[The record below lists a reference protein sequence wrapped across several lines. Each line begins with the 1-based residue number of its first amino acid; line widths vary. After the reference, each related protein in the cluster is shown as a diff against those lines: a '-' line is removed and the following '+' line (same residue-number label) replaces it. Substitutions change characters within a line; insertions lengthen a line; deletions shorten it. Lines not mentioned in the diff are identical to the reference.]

1 MGRAILHIDMNSCYA
16 SIECLHHPEIR
27 HLPVAVGGDV
37 EARHGIILA
46 KNELAKRA
54 GVKTGE
60 ALWQAKQKCPDLV
73 IVPPH
78 YQLYLRFS
86 RMARAIYAEYTDL
99 IEPFGLDEAWI
110 DVTGSGVFGDA
121 VEIAETIRNRVKFEL
136 GITVS
141 IGVSFNKIFA
151 KLGSDYKKPDAVTV
165 FGKDDYREKVWPLPV
180 EELLYV
186 GPATTRKLR
195 GRCIRTIGDLAQTDP
210 SLLHSWL
217 GKMGYVLHAFA
228 NGNDPSPVAPLGEEA
243 IIKSIGNSTTTP
255 RDLTC
260 EEDVNIIFYVLAES
274 VAARMRENGF
284 RAKTLQISLR
294 DTDLFSFERQ
304 CKLESPSCLASELH
318 DAGMRLLRDNYC
330 FRKPLRSVGIRGMDL
345 VPIQTAMQLNFFE
358 DPVRREKRERLE
370 VAVDELR
377 RRFGHAA
384 VSRAVTMC
392 DPSLGTINPK
402 DDHTIH
408 PVGYFKLQT
417 VSVTGQQGHN
427 TRPAKDI
434 IGGQR
439 LS

>member
-110 DVTGSGVFGDA
+110 DVTGSSVFGDA

-186 GPATTRKLR
+186 GSATTRKLHA
-195 GRCIRTIGDLAQTDP
+195 RCIRTIGDLAQTDP

-284 RAKTLQISLR
+284 RAKTVQISLR

-318 DAGMRLLRDNYC
+318 DAGMRLLRDHYR

-408 PVGYFKLQT
+408 PVGYFK
-417 VSVTGQQGHN
+417 
-427 TRPAKDI
+427 PA
-434 IGGQR
+434 
-439 LS
+439 

>member
-60 ALWQAKQKCPDLV
+60 ALWQAKQKCPNLV

-86 RMARAIYAEYTDL
+86 RMARAIYAEYTDR

-110 DVTGSGVFGDA
+110 DVTGSGAFGDA

-186 GPATTRKLR
+186 GSATTRKLHA
-195 GRCIRTIGDLAQTDP
+195 RCIRTIGDLAQTDP

-217 GKMGYVLHAFA
+217 GNMGYVLHAFA

-243 IIKSIGNSTTTP
+243 LIKSIGNSTTTP

-284 RAKTLQISLR
+284 RAKTVQISLR

-318 DAGMRLLRDNYC
+318 DAGMRLLRDHYH

-345 VPIQTAMQLNFFE
+345 VPIQIAMQLNFFE

-408 PVGYFKLQT
+408 PVGYFK
-417 VSVTGQQGHN
+417 
-427 TRPAKDI
+427 PA
-434 IGGQR
+434 
-439 LS
+439 

>member
-60 ALWQAKQKCPDLV
+60 ALWQAKQKCPNLV

-86 RMARAIYAEYTDL
+86 RMARAIYAEYTDR

-110 DVTGSGVFGDA
+110 DVTGSGAFGDA

-195 GRCIRTIGDLAQTDP
+195 ARCIRTIGDLAQTDP

-284 RAKTLQISLR
+284 RAKTVQISLR

-318 DAGMRLLRDNYC
+318 DAGMRLLRDHYR

-408 PVGYFKLQT
+408 PVGYFK
-417 VSVTGQQGHN
+417 
-427 TRPAKDI
+427 PA
-434 IGGQR
+434 
-439 LS
+439 

>member
-86 RMARAIYAEYTDL
+86 RMARAIYAKYTDL

-195 GRCIRTIGDLAQTDP
+195 ARCIRTIGDLAQTDP

-284 RAKTLQISLR
+284 RAKTVQISLR

-318 DAGMRLLRDNYC
+318 DAGMRLLRDHYR

-408 PVGYFKLQT
+408 PVGYFK
-417 VSVTGQQGHN
+417 
-427 TRPAKDI
+427 PA
-434 IGGQR
+434 
-439 LS
+439 

>member
-110 DVTGSGVFGDA
+110 DVTGSGILGDA
-121 VEIAETIRNRVKFEL
+121 VEIAETIRKRVKFEL

-195 GRCIRTIGDLAQTDP
+195 ARCIRTIGDLAQTDP

-284 RAKTLQISLR
+284 RAKTVQISLR

-318 DAGMRLLRDNYC
+318 DAGMRLLQDHYR

-408 PVGYFKLQT
+408 PVGYFK
-417 VSVTGQQGHN
+417 
-427 TRPAKDI
+427 PA
-434 IGGQR
+434 
-439 LS
+439 

>member
-86 RMARAIYAEYTDL
+86 RMARAIYAEYTDR

-110 DVTGSGVFGDA
+110 DVTGSDVFGDA
-121 VEIAETIRNRVKFEL
+121 IEIAETIRKRVKFEL

-151 KLGSDYKKPDAVTV
+151 KLGSDYKKPDAITV

-195 GRCIRTIGDLAQTDP
+195 
-210 SLLHSWL
+210 
-217 GKMGYVLHAFA
+217 
-228 NGNDPSPVAPLGEEA
+228 
-243 IIKSIGNSTTTP
+243 
-255 RDLTC
+255 
-260 EEDVNIIFYVLAES
+260 
-274 VAARMRENGF
+274 AR
-284 RAKTLQISLR
+284 
-294 DTDLFSFERQ
+294 
-304 CKLESPSCLASELH
+304 ASERLAIWRGQTRRCSI
-318 DAGMRLLRDNYC
+318 AGWGRWAT
-330 FRKPLRSVGIRGMDL
+330 FSTPL
-345 VPIQTAMQLNFFE
+345 PTATI
-358 DPVRREKRERLE
+358 PRR
-370 VAVDELR
+370 
-377 RRFGHAA
+377 
-384 VSRAVTMC
+384 
-392 DPSLGTINPK
+392 
-402 DDHTIH
+402 
-408 PVGYFKLQT
+408 
-417 VSVTGQQGHN
+417 
-427 TRPAKDI
+427 
-434 IGGQR
+434 
-439 LS
+439 

>member
-195 GRCIRTIGDLAQTDP
+195 ARGIRTIGDLAQTDP
-210 SLLHSWL
+210 TLLHSWL

-284 RAKTLQISLR
+284 RAKTVQISLR

-318 DAGMRLLRDNYC
+318 DAGMRLLRDHYR

-408 PVGYFKLQT
+408 PVGYFK
-417 VSVTGQQGHN
+417 
-427 TRPAKDI
+427 PA
-434 IGGQR
+434 
-439 LS
+439 

>member
-195 GRCIRTIGDLAQTDP
+195 ARCIRTIGDLAQTDP

-284 RAKTLQISLR
+284 RAKTVQISLR

-318 DAGMRLLRDNYC
+318 DAGMRLLQDHYR

-408 PVGYFKLQT
+408 PVGYFK
-417 VSVTGQQGHN
+417 
-427 TRPAKDI
+427 PA
-434 IGGQR
+434 
-439 LS
+439 

>member
-110 DVTGSGVFGDA
+110 DVTGSSVFGDA
-121 VEIAETIRNRVKFEL
+121 VEIAETIRKRVKFEL

-186 GPATTRKLR
+186 GSATTRKLHA
-195 GRCIRTIGDLAQTDP
+195 RCIRTIGDLAQTDP

-217 GKMGYVLHAFA
+217 GKMGYVLHSFA

-260 EEDVNIIFYVLAES
+260 EEDVSIIFYVLAES
-274 VAARMRENGF
+274 VTARMRENGF
-284 RAKTLQISLR
+284 RAKTVQISLR

-318 DAGMRLLRDNYC
+318 DAGMRLLQDHYR

-345 VPIQTAMQLNFFE
+345 VPIQIAMQLNFFE

-408 PVGYFKLQT
+408 PVGYFK
-417 VSVTGQQGHN
+417 
-427 TRPAKDI
+427 PA
-434 IGGQR
+434 
-439 LS
+439 

>member
-110 DVTGSGVFGDA
+110 DVTGSGIFGDA
-121 VEIAETIRNRVKFEL
+121 VEIAETIRKRVKFEL

-195 GRCIRTIGDLAQTDP
+195 GRCIRTIGDLARTGP

-243 IIKSIGNSTTTP
+243 LIKSIGNSTTTP

>member
-151 KLGSDYKKPDAVTV
+151 KLGSDYKKPDAITV

-195 GRCIRTIGDLAQTDP
+195 ARCIRTIGDLAQTDP

-217 GKMGYVLHAFA
+217 GKMGYVLYAFA

-243 IIKSIGNSTTTP
+243 IIKSIANSTTTP

-284 RAKTLQISLR
+284 RAKTVQISLR

-318 DAGMRLLRDNYC
+318 DAGMRLLRDHYR

-408 PVGYFKLQT
+408 PVGYFK
-417 VSVTGQQGHN
+417 
-427 TRPAKDI
+427 PA
-434 IGGQR
+434 
-439 LS
+439 